1 MQGLNVTAYEE
12 ILADQ
17 VVLATKNNE
26 SVVYPFK
33 PTATKK
39 RLKFVKELPRYVCE
53 RERESSVC
61 VVSTF
66 SFCSFA
72 AARTLIPM

>member
-17 VVLATKNNE
+17 VALATKNNE

-39 RLKFVKELPRYVCE
+39 RLKFVKELPRYVRVSE
-53 RERESSVC
+53 WRVC
-61 VVSTF
+61 CLNIL
-66 SFCSFA
+66 FCSFT
-72 AARTLIPM
+72 AARMLIPM